1 MDEAELIAWARKS
14 AGLTQAALARRAG
27 TSQPVVA
34 RYETGAST
42 PTVRTLRRLLRAAG
56 YELTLAAEP
65 LAGFAPADLSGITA
79 SALREHRTAIRDA
92 ARSLGIRHIRITGQ
106 AASGTEPRGSDSDL
120 LVDFPVEKKGLWPL
134 LTLACR
140 VQDLT
145 GLVVDVL
152 TTELLTEES
161 AARATASAVPL

>member
-14 AGLTQAALARRAG
+14 AGLTQEALARRAG
-27 TSQPVVA
+27 TSQSVVA
-34 RYETGAST
+34 RYETGASSS
-42 PTVRTLRRLLRAAG
+42 TVRTLRRLLRAAG
-56 YELTLAAEP
+56 HDLELAAEP
-65 LAGFAPADLSGITA
+65 LAGQPPADLSGITA
-79 SALREHRTAIRDA
+79 SALREHRTAIRA
-92 ARSLGIRHIRITGQ
+92 SARSLGIRNIRITGQ

-120 LVDFPVEKKGLWPL
+120 LVDFPVAKKGLFPL

-152 TTELLTEES
+152 ALELLTEDA
-161 AARATASAVPL
+161 AARALASAVPL